1 MATSIVPPSS
11 TGIEQLLDI
20 YIENA
25 ESLITQSQKLDVND
39 AKKLE
44 KKCRSELK
52 YLHSLK
58 ERKKAVTDCDIK
70 VREHD
75 LKSSNLSHFSAII
88 HAATNLPKVKKILRP
103 FRSKNRTDSLVVDIV
118 AQDGRIWVKVIAR
131 KAQALHLIW
140 AGRGQYGDRD
150 IVRQAEDYLKCA
162 AEHTINFIVPEVHYA
177 FYNEVTDDMAAAL
190 EDIGVIVWGKRIP
203 VSSDIQHLVEIS
215 ESYSDDEYDVNGR
228 IKTDSDE
235 EDDYN
240 EEDHDFHIPSASEF
254 KSCYKRLK
262 HLEKIEITPK
272 QSETEDLSNDKSRD
286 VGLIES
292 QTRCIDN
299 GNSNNIKSTS
309 LTIQSNHSKTILN
322 ESNINDI
329 SQESSTNCLNK
340 QDILLQILGSAP
352 TYSFA
357 DTVIPEVIQETSD
370 NDVETKGV
378 NLDITTMI
386 TLVSSISHG
395 GCNFI
400 FRENILSLQAKEER
414 ECPVLPALQKYLKGK
429 EMYVCKTA
437 LDDFQTI
444 LNTLGGE
451 NEKRRAAELLET
463 CKMVPDQPSV
473 RSQDLPKT
481 GKIRDRSKIIFGT
494 GDQLKCVTVSANSG
508 FVRAAEHQGI
518 VFAVYLHQSRAL
530 TEKKELTAEK
540 VTDITNQD

>member
-1 MATSIVPPSS
+1 MYCT
-11 TGIEQLLDI
+11 T
-20 YIENA
+20 
-25 ESLITQSQKLDVND
+25 
-39 AKKLE
+39 
-44 KKCRSELK
+44 
-52 YLHSLK
+52 HLK
-58 ERKKAVTDCDIK
+58 ERKKAVTEFDIK

-88 HAATNLPKVKKILRP
+88 HAATNLPKVRKILRP
-103 FRSKNRTDSLVVDIV
+103 FRCKDRRDSLVVDIV

-162 AEHTINFIVPEVHYA
+162 AEHTINFIIPEIHYA
-177 FYNEVTDDMAAAL
+177 FYNEVTDVMATAL
-190 EDIGVIVWGKRIP
+190 EDIGVKVWGKRIP
-203 VSSDIQHLVEIS
+203 VSTDVQHLVENS
-215 ESYSDDEYDVNGR
+215 GSYSDDEYDVYNR
-228 IKTDSDE
+228 IKSVSDE
-235 EDDYN
+235 EENDN
-240 EEDHDFHIPSASEF
+240 EEDGDFHIPNASEF
-254 KSCYKRLK
+254 KSCYNRLK
-262 HLEKIEITPK
+262 QLEKIEITQK
-272 QSETEDLSNDKSRD
+272 QSEPGDLSNDKRRYS
-286 VGLIES
+286 GLIES
-292 QTRCIDN
+292 QTTCIEK
-299 GNSNNIKSTS
+299 GNANSLKSMS
-309 LTIQSNHSKTILN
+309 LTIQSNHGKNILN
-322 ESNINDI
+322 VSNINDRYQEY
-329 SQESSTNCLNK
+329 SQSTNCPNK
-340 QDILLQILGSAP
+340 QDILLKILGSVP

-357 DTVIPEVIQETSD
+357 DTVVPEVIQETTG
-370 NDVETKGV
+370 DVLEANGV

-414 ECPVLPALQKYLKGK
+414 ECPVLPALQQYLKGK

-451 NEKRRAAELLET
+451 NEKRRAAELLEK
-463 CKMVPDQPSV
+463 CKMVSDQPSV
-473 RSQDLPKT
+473 RSQNLPKT

-530 TEKKELTAEK
+530 TEKKEFTAEK
-540 VTDITNQD
+540 VPDITNQD